1 MPGLPQG
8 PRQHYLAR
16 ALWLTLVRMTRL
28 PHRATALGLSIC
40 AGLSLAMAAGCSGA
54 TPAATSSSPTTASPA
69 PTTTSAAPTTDQLPA
84 PLRDLVSEP
93 VLPPAEFTEAGA
105 EAFLQ
110 YVIDAVNWA
119 YATGDTSYLTDVCA
133 ETSGFCTNVSDGATQ
148 LVDEGA
154 TRHGGVASLGELSS
168 EVVEDTQSAIV
179 SFEVHTDAFVDFDS
193 TETEIG
199 TDTSQSTSG
208 LAVMRYHP
216 SGWQLREVG
225 SSDD

>member
-84 PLRDLVSEP
+84 PLRDQVSEP
-93 VLPPAEFTEAGA
+93 VLPPAEFSEAGA

-119 YATGDTSYLTDVCA
+119 VATGDTSYLEASCV
-133 ETSGFCTNVSDGATQ
+133 ETSGFCQNAIAGANELHEQ
-148 LVDEGA
+148 GI
-154 TRHGGVASLGELSS
+154 TRHGGVTRILIVRQDLVDDTSS
-168 EVVEDTQSAIV
+168 AVLDV
-179 SFEVHTDAFVDFDS
+179 EVHVDSFVDVTDNETIRS
-193 TETEIG
+193 TDGSETLG
-199 TDTSQSTSG
+199 RSV
-208 LAVMRYHP
+208 LAFEGSWIV
-216 SGWQLREVG
+216 RELG
-225 SSDD
+225 AIDGN

>member
-84 PLRDLVSEP
+84 PLRDQVSEP
-93 VLPPAEFTEAGA
+93 VLPPAEFSEAGA

-119 YATGDTSYLTDVCA
+119 VATGDTSYLEASCV
-133 ETSGFCTNVSDGATQ
+133 ETSGFCQNAIAGANELHEQ
-148 LVDEGA
+148 GI
-154 TRHGGVASLGELSS
+154 TRHGGAAELSGIRSLELLSEGGGAIAQLELSISASADINRQGSREELSETTVNGTAVLEFGDDEWLLRELGES
-168 EVVEDTQSAIV
+168 
-179 SFEVHTDAFVDFDS
+179 
-193 TETEIG
+193 
-199 TDTSQSTSG
+199 
-208 LAVMRYHP
+208 
-216 SGWQLREVG
+216 
-225 SSDD
+225 